1 MSNKVARSLLAYIQ
15 LSFTVVWKSKGIEIK
30 TIYRD
35 SEKFSHQ
42 QKGTPTCHVQRT
54 NWSGRKLHKL
64 NFCNFLVDIF
74 FKCSYQVDTRIDKHQ
89 SIFSYCLFNCGISS
103 EGATLSRWKQR
114 GDKSKKPIAF
124 IVCLHL
130 FLACKISLICG
141 IFFICIQ
148 NNILVKFQN
157 LMFYLIY
164 IYIYIW

>member
-1 MSNKVARSLLAYIQ
+1 MKNSLINK
-15 LSFTVVWKSKGIEIK
+15 KGLQHAM
-30 TIYRD
+30 
-35 SEKFSHQ
+35 FSVLTGQ
-42 QKGTPTCHVQRT
+42 EE
-54 NWSGRKLHKL
+54 KLHKL

-89 SIFSYCLFNCGISS
+89 SIFSYCFFNCGISS

-164 IYIYIW
+164 IYDRTHARTHLSIGLEWKSGCQA